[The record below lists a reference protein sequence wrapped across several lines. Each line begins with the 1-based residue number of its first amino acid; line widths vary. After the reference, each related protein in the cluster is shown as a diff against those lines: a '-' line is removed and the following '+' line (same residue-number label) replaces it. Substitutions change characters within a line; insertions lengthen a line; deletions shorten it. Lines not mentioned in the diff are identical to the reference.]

1 MSESKEIK
9 EIQESEN
16 NDNATGAVKKKS
28 KKKTVIA
35 IIAILIVAAIAG
47 VVLSGVLGGK
57 GQNNSGNN
65 ENKEVVEEIS
75 AAQNAVI
82 SVYENGVKNPYYGYN
97 LKVEKLTT
105 SQDSEA
111 TAQSE
116 EVLNCDVT
124 SDIDSKALV
133 DIPGLKVGD
142 RYVITVTDLKED
154 SDRTKQVIVK
164 VVQADGETEIRVE
177 IPFEPVS
184 LHPFKK
190 ELTRNTGDKVYIL
203 YDVDGNGVPEAII
216 RNNRNQQ
223 HTTFT
228 INEEGKCR
236 GAGSFKTDVIY
247 EDTKE
252 HRLVFIKEENGKTE
266 CYAVK
271 LSGDDGVGIEEIT
284 KPADEDLR
292 EVKAEEFYPTSD
304 LGPVNDYKYNQ

>member
-1 MSESKEIK
+1 MSDSKEIK
-9 EIQESEN
+9 EIQETEN
-16 NDNATGAVKKKS
+16 HDNTSGAVKKKS
-28 KKKTVIA
+28 KKKAVIA
-35 IIAILIVAAIAG
+35 IIAVLIIAAIAG
-47 VVLSGVLGGK
+47 VVLSGVLGEG
-57 GQNNSGNN
+57 SR
-65 ENKEVVEEIS
+65 NKSEQEPVEEIN

-97 LKVEKLTT
+97 LKVEKLIA
-105 SQDSEA
+105 SQNSEA
-111 TAQSE
+111 AAQSE

-124 SDIDSKALV
+124 SDIDTKSLV
-133 DIPGLKVGD
+133 DIHDLKVGD
-142 RYVITVTDLKED
+142 RYIITVTDLKEN
-154 SDRTKQVIVK
+154 SKRKAQVIVTI
-164 VVQADGETEIRVE
+164 VETAGEDEIRVE
-177 IPFEPVS
+177 IPFEAVS

-223 HTTFT
+223 HTTYT

-252 HRLVFIKEENGKTE
+252 QRLVFIKEENDKTE

-304 LGPVNDYKYNQ
+304 LGPVDDYKYNQ